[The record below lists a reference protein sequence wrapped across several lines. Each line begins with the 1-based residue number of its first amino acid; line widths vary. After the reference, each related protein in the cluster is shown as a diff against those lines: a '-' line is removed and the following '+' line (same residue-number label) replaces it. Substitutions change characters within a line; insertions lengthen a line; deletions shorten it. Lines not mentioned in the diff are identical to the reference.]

1 MNHFANQ
8 KIKIIIFLLIINFI
22 LSFATIYYEN
32 YWYIFIIILAL
43 STFMNSIYA
52 ISLWLY
58 ILKKKEIKCIDNS
71 KKNLAILV
79 PVYNESEDEIMK
91 TLNSIYNQKE
101 LSNNKILFIIC
112 DGNKKTSD
120 VLLKMLN
127 NNISEK
133 HFLNRAYR
141 SWNNKLENIEINLG
155 FINRMNFC
163 IITKEKNIG
172 KRDTLCLIRR
182 ILFYYNNKTIQNNVY
197 HNKINNLFSKE
208 FINIIICFMNRCFIN
223 NEINLN
229 ILINQYDNIDIDI
242 DKSIITINDNINDNI
257 NTNIDYIY
265 GTDADT
271 ELDEYCIKNL
281 LDDISNCDDNTIAIV
296 GLVDVNISEI
306 KFNLLKMIQYAEY
319 MIAQCLRRNFQSNFT
334 KKVNCLSGCNQL
346 IKICKETSGEE
357 IMEIFNMKPTPEQ
370 NIFHQVLKYSS
381 EDRNHITLMFQLYP
395 YIKTIQSL
403 KSIAY
408 TNVPLN
414 LKIYLSQRKRWS
426 LGSFTNDI
434 LLLFNI
440 NHNKLERFQSLI
452 NIIIYLI
459 TPFITVATIQFVI
472 NAIKIPNMLML
483 YLSIIMIIP
492 FCYNLTIPYIK
503 LDNINKKYYYMCYLL
518 YLLFSPILSIIT
530 FLYTLINLDNFS
542 WNIYNI

>member
-155 FINRMNFC
+155 FINGMNFC

-197 HNKINNLFSKE
+197 QDKINNLFSKE

-223 NEINLN
+223 NEINLD
-229 ILINQYDNIDIDI
+229 ILINDNDNDIIDNNIDN
-242 DKSIITINDNINDNI
+242 SIIIIDDNI

-346 IKICKETSGEE
+346 IRICEETCGEE
-357 IMEIFNMKPTPEQ
+357 IMEQFNMKPTPKQ

-403 KSIAY
+403 KSIVY

-452 NIIIYLI
+452 NIIIHLI

-472 NAIKIPNMLML
+472 NVIKNPNMLML